1 MGQRRGDRPRVEL
14 PVEGRGLA
22 DLSAGKTY
30 RRARPL
36 DRSIGLEHRFFLVEE
51 SG

>member
-1 MGQRRGDRPRVEL
+1 M
-14 PVEGRGLA
+14 A
-22 DLSAGKTY
+22 DLSGGKTY